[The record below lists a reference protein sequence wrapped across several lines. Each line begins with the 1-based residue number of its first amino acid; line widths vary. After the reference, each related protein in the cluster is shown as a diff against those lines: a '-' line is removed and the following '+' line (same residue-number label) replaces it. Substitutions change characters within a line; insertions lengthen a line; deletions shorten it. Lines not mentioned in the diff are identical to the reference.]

1 MSAVINKS
9 CDRCR
14 REISVAKERIVKIV
28 VQDTATND
36 LLTGIDDVSWE
47 ARPVPEPIS
56 LALRSLAL
64 AGLGFTRRRKLH

>member
-14 REISVAKERIVKIV
+14 REIPVAKERIVKIV
-28 VQDTATND
+28 VQDTATNG
-36 LLTGIDDVSWE
+36 LLAVIDDVSWE
-47 ARPVPEPIS
+47 TRPVPEPIS
-56 LALRSLAL
+56 FALLGLAL